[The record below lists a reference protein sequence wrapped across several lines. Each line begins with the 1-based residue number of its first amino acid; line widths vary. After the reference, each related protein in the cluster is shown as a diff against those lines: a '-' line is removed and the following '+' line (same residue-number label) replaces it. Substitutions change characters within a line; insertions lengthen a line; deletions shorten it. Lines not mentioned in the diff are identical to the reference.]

1 MKIKVS
7 GIVAAL
13 VLSVMFVLASHAA
26 DERFRDD
33 FPERYLVQKGDTL
46 WGISSKLLKT
56 PWLWPE
62 IWHANSQI
70 ANPHLIFPGDVISLV
85 YIDGQPRLTVKRT
98 TRLTPSGTD
107 RLTPKIRVSPIDNAI
122 PAIPLDQIN
131 SWLLRN
137 RVVDIGILEAAPYVI
152 AGQEQRLILGSGD
165 RLYGRGQFANNIP
178 NYGIYRKGV
187 NYVDPDTKEILGVQA
202 IDIGAANMRAL
213 DDDIA
218 TLSVTRS
225 TGDVRIGDRILP
237 TAERIIEPTFFPSQP
252 DQDIKAKI
260 IGVEGG
266 VSQVGLLDVI
276 AINNGER
283 DGLEPGNVLSI
294 YKRGESVKDPYAK
307 KRKDRVVYLPD
318 ERAGLMMIFQT
329 FDKMSLALVLKADR
343 GIRVGDYV
351 RQP

>member
-1 MKIKVS
+1 MKINVS
-7 GIVAAL
+7 GIAAAL
-13 VLSVMFVLASHAA
+13 VLSVICVLASHAA

-33 FPERYLVQKGDTL
+33 FPERYIVKKGDTL
-46 WGISSKLLKT
+46 WGISSNFLKS

-62 IWHANSQI
+62 IWHANAQI
-70 ANPHLIFPGDVISLV
+70 ENPHLIFPGDVISLV
-85 YIDGQPRLTVKRT
+85 YIDGQPRLTVNRT
-98 TRLTPSGTD
+98 TRLSPSGTD
-107 RLTPKIRVSPIDNAI
+107 KLSPQIRVSSIDDAI
-122 PAIPLDQIN
+122 PAIPLDEIN

-137 RVVDIGILEAAPYVI
+137 RVVDQGVLEAAPYVI

-178 NYGIYRKGV
+178 NYGIYRKGN
-187 NYVDPDTKEILGVQA
+187 NYVDPDSKEILGVQA
-202 IDIGAANMRAL
+202 IDVGGANMRAL
-213 DDDIA
+213 DEDVA

-237 TAERIIEPTFFPSQP
+237 TAERVIEPTFFPSEPEQE
-252 DQDIKAKI
+252 IKGKI

-276 AINNGER
+276 AINRGER
-283 DGLEPGNVLSI
+283 EGLEPGNVLSI
-294 YKRGESVKDPYAK
+294 YKRGAVVKDPYAK
-307 KRKDRVVYLPD
+307 KRKDRTVYLPD

-343 GIRVGDYV
+343 GIKVGDYA